1 MNRPISFI
9 LLYLLVTTTASAKEP
24 DLSIET
30 SEGLRILI
38 HSQLSPLQ
46 INRIHSWHVEIV
58 DGANK
63 PVTDAVVS
71 VSGGMPEHDHG
82 LPTQPR
88 VTEEIKP
95 GTYLLQG
102 VRFHMP
108 GKWRMIISIET
119 EANLSTVNLDFDL

>member
-1 MNRPISFI
+1 MNRPIFFI
-9 LLYLLVTTTASAKEP
+9 LLYLLATTPASAKEP

-30 SEGLRILI
+30 GEGLRILI

-46 INRIHSWHVEIV
+46 INRIHSWHVEVV
-58 DGANK
+58 DADSK
-63 PVTDAVVS
+63 PVTDAVVA
-71 VSGGMPEHDHG
+71 VTGGMPEHDHG
-82 LPTQPR
+82 LPTQPK

-108 GKWRMIISIET
+108 GKWRIMISIET
-119 EANLSTVNLDFDL
+119 EAILTSVSLDFEL

>member
-1 MNRPISFI
+1 M
-9 LLYLLVTTTASAKEP
+9 TTTASAKEP

>member
-9 LLYLLVTTTASAKEP
+9 LLYLLVTTTANAQQP
-24 DLSIET
+24 DLRIET

-58 DGANK
+58 DGATK

-108 GKWRMIISIET
+108 GKWKMIISIET

>member
-1 MNRPISFI
+1 LNRPISFI

-108 GKWRMIISIET
+108 GKWKMIISIET

>member
-1 MNRPISFI
+1 MNRPICFI
-9 LLYLLVTTTASAKEP
+9 LLYLLATTPASAKEP

-30 SEGLRILI
+30 GEGLRILI

-46 INRIHSWHVEIV
+46 INRIHSWHVEVV
-58 DGANK
+58 DADSE
-63 PVTDAVVS
+63 PVTDAVV
-71 VSGGMPEHDHG
+71 VVTGGMPEHDHG
-82 LPTQPR
+82 LPTQPK

-119 EANLSTVNLDFDL
+119 EANLTTVSLDFEL